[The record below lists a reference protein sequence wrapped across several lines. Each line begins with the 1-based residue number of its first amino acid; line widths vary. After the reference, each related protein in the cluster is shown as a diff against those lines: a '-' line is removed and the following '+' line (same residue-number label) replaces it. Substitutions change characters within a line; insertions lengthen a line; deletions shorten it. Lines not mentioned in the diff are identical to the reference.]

1 MAYDKFSMQKF
12 LMTVSAS
19 LLLMACSGGS
29 TTDGLKPLNPIYT
42 LNCLERYERI
52 EENMNESQVVAI
64 LEKPTY
70 VTKLNGNLLGAGWND
85 VVYAGQRCA
94 LIIGFDKKGVYTK
107 GITDMTG
114 RNSDFEPRFQNFRVD
129 QGF

>member
-1 MAYDKFSMQKF
+1 MACNKFSMQKI
-12 LMTVSAS
+12 LMMLAAT
-19 LLLMACSGGS
+19 LLVMACSGGS
-29 TTDGLKPLNPIYT
+29 TTDGSKPFNPIYT
-42 LNCLERYERI
+42 LNCLERYEKI

-64 LEKPTY
+64 LDKPTY
-70 VTKLNGNLLGAGWND
+70 VTKVDGNLLGAGWSD